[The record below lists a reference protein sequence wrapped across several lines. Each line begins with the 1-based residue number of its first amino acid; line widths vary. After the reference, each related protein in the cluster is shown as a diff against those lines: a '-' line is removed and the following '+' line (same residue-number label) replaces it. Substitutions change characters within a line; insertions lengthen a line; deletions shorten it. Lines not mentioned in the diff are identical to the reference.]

1 MAAKRPEWQRRLKRY
16 WTRLR
21 AVVRKVRRWRSRQRA
36 RKPRFFTPAFQVMYI
51 LTAVSGALTWLSW
64 RLMWYLP
71 QAAKMEQIAETGVDP
86 ETVTVLVSQDAYA
99 IFAGMCALTMFCI
112 LIWLFVWIRKL

>member
-1 MAAKRPEWQRRLKRY
+1 
-16 WTRLR
+16 
-21 AVVRKVRRWRSRQRA
+21 
-36 RKPRFFTPAFQVMYI
+36 
-51 LTAVSGALTWLSW
+51 
-64 RLMWYLP
+64 MWYLP